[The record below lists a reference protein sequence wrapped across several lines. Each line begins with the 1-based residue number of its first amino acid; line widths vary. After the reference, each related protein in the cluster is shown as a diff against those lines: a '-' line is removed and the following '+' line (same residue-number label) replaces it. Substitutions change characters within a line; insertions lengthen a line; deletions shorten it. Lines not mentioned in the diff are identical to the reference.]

1 MLDGPSAPSD
11 RLGRCPPRTW
21 KRCMCGCSRGASRTT
36 SPCFKLRRPPA
47 GTPLLKEP
55 KGSPGP
61 SAARPELAPGCV
73 LRIPT
78 KWCLAARGGDGYHFR
93 YANQNPRGTDCAR
106 HMGLQS
112 GEACGKIRVGPC
124 SRTCSLIRG
133 AEDLWRAARNP
144 KVATHPRCVPSRKG
158 LSWLDH
164 RRLDS
169 WLQNRD
175 RPSLALPCHAQPR
188 PFAAAPHPS
197 PLRTMLLRFQDI
209 QHGHPDPVA
218 GQRNYPTY

>member
-21 KRCMCGCSRGASRTT
+21 KRCACGLSRGNSRAT
-36 SPCFKLRRPPA
+36 SPCFQLRRPPA

-55 KGSPGP
+55 KGSPRP

-93 YANQNPRGTDCAR
+93 YASQNPRGTDCAR

-144 KVATHPRCVPSRKG
+144 KVATQPPVC
-158 LSWLDH
+158 
-164 RRLDS
+164 
-169 WLQNRD
+169 
-175 RPSLALPCHAQPR
+175 ALPER
-188 PFAAAPHPS
+188 
-197 PLRTMLLRFQDI
+197 LVL
-209 QHGHPDPVA
+209 A
-218 GQRNYPTY
+218 GPPQVG